1 VSALKICPT
10 CSTEYPANERF
21 CPRDG
26 TALRSQAGAADLVG
40 QIIAERY
47 HVLRK
52 LGEGGMGQVY
62 LAEHVKMGRQS
73 AVKVMNPAMVH
84 DADAIGRFNREAAN
98 ASRINHPNVAG
109 IYDFG
114 ETPEGLVYLAME
126 FIEGETVTDIVKHN
140 GALPPQR
147 AAEITRQAAEGLH
160 VAHGMGIVHRDL
172 KPDNIMVSKDR
183 DGLDCVKVVD
193 FGIAKAQGSESQ
205 KVTRTGMVI
214 GTPEYMSPEQLAG
227 DKLDGR
233 TDLYSLALVA
243 FNMLTGQLPFPGDTA
258 QTSMIMRLTEKPKRL
273 MEMKPDQ
280 DWPLEVQQVM
290 DKALEREASKRY
302 ASARE
307 FGRALSEA
315 VNKMPVRPSGAAG
328 TLVMEA
334 PVMPTRAPTQEIAP
348 PARPAQPPARSRT
361 PMLVGGAAL
370 AAAIVA
376 GVIFAPRGGSKAAS
390 APVTPTQQAVAPAAN
405 PATQQGG
412 TAAGAVTAAGTPA
425 GAASAPPVAPSTGP
439 NPALADDIRTATT
452 HAGSESTARRALDET
467 KRLDGLATSPEDKV
481 SVAMARAQ
489 AYGTLGQDA
498 KSCKAM
504 KDVEPISKGTTHETQ
519 IREMLAICA
528 KL

>member
-1 VSALKICPT
+1 
-10 CSTEYPANERF
+10 
-21 CPRDG
+21 
-26 TALRSQAGAADLVG
+26 
-40 QIIAERY
+40 
-47 HVLRK
+47 
-52 LGEGGMGQVY
+52 
-62 LAEHVKMGRQS
+62 
-73 AVKVMNPAMVH
+73 
-84 DADAIGRFNREAAN
+84 
-98 ASRINHPNVAG
+98 
-109 IYDFG
+109 
-114 ETPEGLVYLAME
+114 
-126 FIEGETVTDIVKHN
+126 
-140 GALPPQR
+140 
-147 AAEITRQAAEGLH
+147 
-160 VAHGMGIVHRDL
+160 
-172 KPDNIMVSKDR
+172 
-183 DGLDCVKVVD
+183 
-193 FGIAKAQGSESQ
+193 
-205 KVTRTGMVI
+205 MVI

-233 TDLYSLALVA
+233 TDLYSLGLVA

-334 PVMPTRAPTQEIAP
+334 PVVSPRVPTQEIAP
-348 PARPAQPPARSRT
+348 PTRPARPPAKSRT

-376 GVIFAPRGGSKAAS
+376 GVIFVPRGGSRAAS
-390 APVTPTQQAVAPAAN
+390 APLPPAQQAVAPAN
-405 PATQQGG
+405 PTTQQGG
-412 TAAGAVTAAGTPA
+412 ATGAVTAAGTPA
-425 GAASAPPVAPSTGP
+425 GAASTPTVAPSTGP

-452 HAGSESTARRALDET
+452 HAASESTARRALDEA

-504 KDVEPISKGTTHETQ
+504 KDVEPIAKGTAHETQ